1 MREENDGRGG
11 GTTKWWGVLF
21 CNLSN
26 GRHFYKFFFFVYKG
40 KLRKTFEK
48 VLYDPNKVEDVYPA
62 DKPGLFNSAVKTN
75 DHPSPI

>member
-11 GTTKWWGVLF
+11 G
-21 CNLSN
+21 
-26 GRHFYKFFFFVYKG
+26 FFLFVYKG